1 MDCDIQK
8 ESQNKFIE
16 LEKWGEGGA
25 GVWYDTRYVLGQWWG
40 GGGEG
45 LVNAALIVGGGE
57 VGHADQ
63 CFKRIDLL
71 PGSSSVN
78 WE

>member
-1 MDCDIQK
+1 MWRCDKIR
-8 ESQNKFIE
+8 SMF
-16 LEKWGEGGA
+16 LVSG
-25 GVWYDTRYVLGQWWG
+25 G

-45 LVNAALIVGGGE
+45 LVNAELIVGGGE

-63 CFKRIDLL
+63 CYKRIDLL

-78 WE
+78 